1 MEDDVRNSSCQN
13 SEAVSESVDEI
24 NVQFTSGQVNFFA
37 GVGIQGYHEIQR
49 VEWQTLCSITNNE
62 TLEHESDRQECGKEN
77 QECYK

>member
-13 SEAVSESVDEI
+13 SEAASESVDEI

-49 VEWQTLCSITNNE
+49 V
-62 TLEHESDRQECGKEN
+62 G
-77 QECYK
+77 